1 MRTADP
7 IGGRAH
13 GDATSARPADAV
25 LSYHLSR
32 LGCGVA
38 RFNRALAEQ
47 LGVPL
52 LHVFDPAVDRLE
64 RPLLSIKPEEI
75 GRGDRLRLSRW
86 LRALPDTTSLRV
98 FLHGWAHTPFERT
111 LVGRADRVW
120 TGNGEIAARLRPLGI
135 EAVDVWC
142 PSALPPS
149 LPDLQPEIS
158 VFSFGMA
165 HKVRGGHYARL
176 RELLEATGRSYA
188 LFLSTALH
196 EGFGL
201 EESFSAAYDE
211 IAGIFGARVQ
221 FLGFLSDSALR
232 EQMTSATFVAAFF
245 EDGVRANNTSVH
257 AAMDCGAV
265 VVTNLDAR
273 SPAGFA
279 HGETVLD
286 IARCDALPVDPV
298 ERERMGRAARE
309 TASHYGWDAL
319 LAKLAGSAPGAAA
332 AAAPA
337 PRGAARSFA
346 HHG

>member
-1 MRTADP
+1 VRTADP
-7 IGGRAH
+7 SKAPSTGPATAH
-13 GDATSARPADAV
+13 PADAV

-52 LHVFDPAVDRLE
+52 LHVFDPAVTRLR

-75 GRGDRLRLSRW
+75 GRSDRLRLSRW
-86 LRALPDTTSLRV
+86 LRDLPEDGSLRL
-98 FLHGWAHTPFERT
+98 FLHGYAGTPFERT
-111 LVGRADRVW
+111 LVRRAECVW
-120 TGNGEIAARLRPLGI
+120 TGNGEIAARLRPLR
-135 EAVDVWC
+135 VDPVEVWC
-142 PSALPPS
+142 PSALPPA
-149 LPDLQPEIS
+149 LPDLDPEIS

-165 HKVRGGHYARL
+165 HKVRGAHYERL
-176 RELLEATGRSYA
+176 RALLEATGRSYA

-196 EGFGL
+196 EGYGL
-201 EESFSAAYDE
+201 EESFSATYDE
-211 IAGIFGARVQ
+211 IASIFGARVQ

-232 EQMTSATFVAAFF
+232 EQMKRATFVAAFF

-265 VVTNLDAR
+265 VITNLDEG

-279 HGETVLD
+279 HDATVLD
-286 IARCDALPVDPV
+286 IARCDALPLEAETLDRIRCAAQ
-298 ERERMGRAARE
+298 ETAAR
-309 TASHYGWDAL
+309 YGWDAL
-319 LAKLAGSAPGAAA
+319 LEKLGASAPQASAPE
-332 AAAPA
+332 APA
-337 PRGAARSFA
+337 AEPGRPRSFA